1 MRHKDAKLLNGLAL
15 AYMGDAAFEI
25 EIREHLLSEG
35 QTKPN
40 QLHHRATQY
49 VSAKAQAFLIQEMF
63 EADVLTEDE
72 QTYYK
77 RGRNSKSHSKA
88 KNADSQTYTKSTGF
102 EALIGYLYLTEQEE
116 RFNEIIAWCIAA
128 IEEKRSKNK

>member
-1 MRHKDAKLLNGLAL
+1 MRNKDAKLLNGLAL

-25 EIREHLLSEG
+25 EIREHLLNEG

-49 VSAKAQAFLIQEMF
+49 VSAKAQALLIQGML
-63 EADVLTEDE
+63 ADDVLSEDE
-72 QTYYK
+72 ESYYK
-77 RGRNSKSHSKA
+77 RGRNSKSHTKA

-102 EALIGYLYLTEQEE
+102 EALIGYLYLTDQEE
-116 RFNEIIAWCIAA
+116 RFNEIITWCIAY
-128 IEEKRSKNK
+128 IDEKKGQE

>member
-1 MRHKDAKLLNGLAL
+1 MRNKDAKLLNGLAL

-25 EIREHLLSEG
+25 EIREHLLNEG

-49 VSAKAQAFLIQEMF
+49 VSAKAQALLIQGML
-63 EADVLTEDE
+63 ADDVLSENE
-72 QTYYK
+72 ESYYK
-77 RGRNSKSHSKA
+77 RGRNSKSHTKA

-102 EALIGYLYLTEQEE
+102 EALIGYLYLTDQEE
-116 RFNEIIAWCIAA
+116 RFNEIINWCIAY
-128 IEEKRSKNK
+128 IDEKKGQE